1 MNHDHLPYAWFVSAR
16 DAEIATWVD
25 DNLPDSFCHIGK
37 KTGNKRSIVVHFGSE
52 MDETL
57 FILRW
62 RSLTF

>member
-1 MNHDHLPYAWFVSAR
+1 MTDDYRPYSWFVSAA

-25 DNLPDSFCHIGK
+25 ENLPDSFCVIGK
-37 KTGNKRSIVVHFGSE
+37 KSGNKRSIVVHFGSE

-62 RSLTF
+62 KGSSF